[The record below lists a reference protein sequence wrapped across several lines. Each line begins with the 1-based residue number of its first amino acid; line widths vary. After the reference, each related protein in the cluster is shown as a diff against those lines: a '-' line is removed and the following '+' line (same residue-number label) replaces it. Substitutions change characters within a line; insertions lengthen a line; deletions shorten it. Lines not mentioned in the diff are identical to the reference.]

1 VSASSNA
8 PILEVRGLS
17 VRFPGA
23 NGPVTVVDGVD
34 LTVFPGQRFAIVG
47 ESGSGKSVTL
57 LSVLGLIDPP
67 GEVRADLI
75 RLNGHDLDPNDNETF
90 KRVRGRDVALVM
102 QDPLAALSPVFSIG
116 DQLVE
121 TIRAHRPAPRRAA
134 LAEAIELLQA
144 VDIPDPHRRVRD
156 YPHQFS
162 GGMRQRVAI
171 ALALACEPPLLLA
184 DEPTTALDVTI
195 SAQMIDLMRR
205 LSEERGMAVVMVSHD
220 LGVLAGF
227 AGAMAVMYA
236 GRVVEQGEV
245 DRVYPNPAHPYTRA
259 LLASQ
264 PRIRESQRERLPVI
278 PGQPPDPARLPQGC
292 SFHPRCSLSRG
303 REICQQ
309 DAPHLRHVAAP
320 ARWAACHF
328 AEEQLTGAVPGP
340 TGLAS

>member
-1 VSASSNA
+1 MSASVDA

-23 NGPVTVVDGVD
+23 EGPVTVVDGVD
-34 LTVFPGQRFAIVG
+34 LTVFPGERFAIVG
-47 ESGSGKSVTL
+47 ESGSGKSLTL
-57 LSVLGLIDPP
+57 LSVLGLVDPP
-67 GEVRADLI
+67 GEVRAELI
-75 RLNGHDLDPNDNETF
+75 RINGHDLDPNDHESF

-121 TIRAHRPAPRRAA
+121 TIRVHRPAPRRAA
-134 LAEAIELLQA
+134 LAEAIDLLHA
-144 VDIPDPHRRVRD
+144 VGIPDPHRRVRD

-171 ALALACEPPLLLA
+171 ALALACDPKLLLA

-195 SAQMIDLMRR
+195 SAQMIDLLRR

-227 AGAMAVMYA
+227 AEVLTVMYA
-236 GRVVEQGEV
+236 GRIVEQGPV
-245 DRVYPNPAHPYTRA
+245 DRVYPDPAHPYTRA

-278 PGQPPDPARLPQGC
+278 PGQPPDPARLPPGC
-292 SFHPRCSLSRG
+292 SFHPRCSLSGG
-303 REICQQ
+303 RAICQL
-309 DAPHLRHVAAP
+309 DVPCLRRVAAST
-320 ARWAACHF
+320 RWAACHF
-328 AEEQLTGAVPGP
+328 AEEQLIGAAPGRA
-340 TGLAS
+340 GVAR